1 MKKPSE
7 ITVSAALLA
16 VLFLKLDPFHWLMP
30 TATQMVLLGVFAVAF
45 ALYAGAIFQEKAQD
59 ERESLL
65 LYRANRM
72 GYLVGVVSLSALI
85 VVQDLRHDLDPS
97 LLLVL
102 ALMVVVKL
110 AVLRYSRFHN

>member
-7 ITVSAALLA
+7 LTISAVLLA
-16 VLFLKLDPFHWLMP
+16 ALFLKLDPFHWLMP
-30 TATQMVLLGVFAVAF
+30 TATQMGLLGVFAVAF
-45 ALYAGAIFQEKAQD
+45 ALYAGAIFREKAQD

-72 GYLVGVVSLSALI
+72 GYLAGVVSISVVI
-85 VVQDLRHDLDPS
+85 VFQDLRHNLDPM

-110 AVLRYSRFHN
+110 MVLGYSRYRS